1 MEEVDQLL
9 TNRGSRDP
17 GVKPDAPVAKANVEE
32 PSAGRDSR
40 ERGLPTVEESF
51 GHR

>member
-1 MEEVDQLL
+1 MEEVDHLL
-9 TNRGSRDP
+9 TTRDP
-17 GVKPDAPVAKANVEE
+17 GAKPDVPVAKANVEE
-32 PSAGRDSR
+32 PSSVRGSR